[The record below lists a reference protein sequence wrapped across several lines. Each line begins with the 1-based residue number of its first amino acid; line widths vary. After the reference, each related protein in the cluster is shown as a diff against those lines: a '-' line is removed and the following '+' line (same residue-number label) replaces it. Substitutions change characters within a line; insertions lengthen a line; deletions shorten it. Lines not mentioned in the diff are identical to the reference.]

1 MNESLPFPFTVNPFH
16 EIGDRDNFLQ
26 WGFPWILLEFLL
38 IMALICDF
46 WIVNKRGI
54 KYKNNDIKSN
64 RGVRNLAVVMISF
77 GPAGILAAFSTIKQ
91 GFLSKQT
98 TTTGLGILGIV
109 FAAYA
114 FGAWS
119 DNILKIIPNLTLS
132 IGIVLLI
139 ALSATSKF
147 GKERWSMVLVIDS
160 HILIIGGLITTGY
173 INEIYFSLLMI
184 SVSTIV
190 WIIGIIQVRK
200 ILRIWGLIDLIL
212 ALLFSLIFV
221 NEIFDQNNILI
232 LLSLIAI
239 ELGIIGWLG
248 ISNEKELLK
257 D

>member
-1 MNESLPFPFTVNPFH
+1 
-16 EIGDRDNFLQ
+16 
-26 WGFPWILLEFLL
+26 
-38 IMALICDF
+38 
-46 WIVNKRGI
+46 
-54 KYKNNDIKSN
+54 
-64 RGVRNLAVVMISF
+64 
-77 GPAGILAAFSTIKQ
+77 
-91 GFLSKQT
+91 
-98 TTTGLGILGIV
+98 
-109 FAAYA
+109 
-114 FGAWS
+114 
-119 DNILKIIPNLTLS
+119 LTLI
-132 IGIVLLI
+132 IGIILLI
-139 ALSATSKF
+139 ALSVTSKF

>member
-1 MNESLPFPFTVNPFH
+1 M
-16 EIGDRDNFLQ
+16 
-26 WGFPWILLEFLL
+26 
-38 IMALICDF
+38 
-46 WIVNKRGI
+46 
-54 KYKNNDIKSN
+54 
-64 RGVRNLAVVMISF
+64 
-77 GPAGILAAFSTIKQ
+77 
-91 GFLSKQT
+91 
-98 TTTGLGILGIV
+98 GILGII

-119 DNILKIIPNLTLS
+119 GDILEIVPKMTL
-132 IGIVLLI
+132 IMGIVLLI

-173 INEIYFSLLMI
+173 LNEIYFSLLMI

-221 NEIFDQNNILI
+221 NGIFNQNNILI

-248 ISNEKELLK
+248 ISNENELLK

>member
-1 MNESLPFPFTVNPFH
+1 M
-16 EIGDRDNFLQ
+16 
-26 WGFPWILLEFLL
+26 GFPWILLEFLL

-46 WIVNKRGI
+46 WIVNKREI
-54 KYKNNDIKSN
+54 KFKNSDVRSN
-64 RGVRNLAVVMISF
+64 RGIRNLAVVMISF
-77 GPAGILAAFSTIKQ
+77 GPAGILAALSTLRQ

-98 TTTGLGILGIV
+98 TTTGLGILGV
-109 FAAYA
+109 VGAAYA

-119 DNILKIIPNLTLS
+119 DDILKIVPNLTLI
-132 IGIVLLI
+132 IGIILLI
-139 ALSATSKF
+139 ALSVTTKF

-184 SVSTIV
+184 LISTIV

-221 NEIFDQNNILI
+221 NEIFSQNNILI